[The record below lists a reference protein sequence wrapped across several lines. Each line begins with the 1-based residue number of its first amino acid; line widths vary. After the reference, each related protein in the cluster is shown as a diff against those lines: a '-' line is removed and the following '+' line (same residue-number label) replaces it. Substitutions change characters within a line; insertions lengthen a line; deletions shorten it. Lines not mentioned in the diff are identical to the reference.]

1 MTMTLFG
8 APLSPF
14 VRKVDL
20 VMTIKG
26 IHCERNPVSPFAL
39 PEGYEQINPLK
50 RIPALEVDSQYLA
63 DSAVICR
70 FLEDLYPEPPLIPAD
85 PWLKAR
91 TSWIEKFADYEL
103 APAITATAFRNRVV
117 LKSMGAAYD
126 EAAIAALLAEKTPP
140 LYHYLDE
147 QIGDRMY
154 LVGDRLTLA
163 DIAVVSQF
171 MNASF
176 GGETPDP
183 TCWPRLAGY
192 LARQFAA
199 EPFASVLEAHRKIVA
214 KMLARAPR

>member
-14 VRKVDL
+14 VRKVEL
-20 VMTIKG
+20 VLTIKG

-50 RIPALEVDSQYLA
+50 RIPALGVDGQYLA

-70 FLEDLYPEPPLIPAD
+70 FLEDLYPEPSLIPAD

-91 TSWIEKFADYEL
+91 TSWLEKFADYEL
-103 APAITATAFRNRVV
+103 APVITATAFRNRVV

-126 EAAIAALLAEKTPP
+126 EAAVAATLEEKAPP

-147 QIGDRMY
+147 QIGDQTY
-154 LVGDRLTLA
+154 LIGDRLILA

-176 GGETPDP
+176 GDESPDP
-183 TCWPRLAGY
+183 ACWPRLAGY

-199 EPFASVLEAHRKIVA
+199 EPFPRVLEAHRQIVA
-214 KMLARAPR
+214 RRLARGGG

>member
-20 VMTIKG
+20 VLTIKG

-50 RIPALEVDSQYLA
+50 RIPALGVDGEYLA

-91 TSWIEKFADYEL
+91 TSWLEKFADYEL
-103 APAITATAFRNRVV
+103 APVITATAFLNRVV
-117 LKSMGAAYD
+117 RKSMGAAYD
-126 EAAIAALLAEKTPP
+126 EAAVAVLLAEKTPP

-147 QIGDRMY
+147 QIGDKTY
-154 LVGDRLTLA
+154 LIGDRLTLA

-176 GGETPDP
+176 GEESPDP
-183 TCWPRLAGY
+183 VRWPRLAAY
-192 LARQFAA
+192 LARQFAT
-199 EPFASVLEAHRKIVA
+199 EPFAGVLESHRRIVA
-214 KMLARAPR
+214 KMLARGVR

>member
-14 VRKVDL
+14 VRKVEL
-20 VMTIKG
+20 VLTIKG

-50 RIPALEVDSQYLA
+50 RIPALGVDGQYLA

-91 TSWIEKFADYEL
+91 TSWLEKFADYEL
-103 APAITATAFRNRVV
+103 APVITATAFLNRVV
-117 LKSMGAAYD
+117 RKSMGATYD
-126 EAAIAALLAEKTPP
+126 EAAVAATLEEKAPP

-147 QIGDRMY
+147 QIGDKTY
-154 LVGDRLTLA
+154 LIGDRLTLA

-176 GGETPDP
+176 GDESPDP
-183 TCWPRLAGY
+183 ACWPRLAGY

-199 EPFASVLEAHRKIVA
+199 EPFAGVLEAHRKIVA
-214 KMLARAPR
+214 RMLARGVR

>member
-1 MTMTLFG
+1 MTLFG

-14 VRKVDL
+14 VRKVEL
-20 VMTIKG
+20 VLTIKG

-50 RIPALEVDSQYLA
+50 RIPALGVDGEYLA

-70 FLEDLYPEPPLIPAD
+70 FLEDLYPDPPLIPTD

-91 TSWIEKFADYEL
+91 TSWLEKFADYEL
-103 APAITATAFRNRVV
+103 SPVITATAFRNRVV
-117 LKSMGAAYD
+117 LKSMGAPYD
-126 EAAIAALLAEKTPP
+126 EAAIATTLEEKAPP

-147 QIGDRMY
+147 QIGNRTY

-176 GGETPDP
+176 GEESPDP
-183 TCWPRLAGY
+183 VRWPRLAAY
-192 LARQFAA
+192 LARQFAT
-199 EPFASVLEAHRKIVA
+199 EPFAGVLESHRRIVA
-214 KMLARAPR
+214 KMLARGVR

>member
-14 VRKVDL
+14 VRKVEL
-20 VMTIKG
+20 VLTIKG

-50 RIPALEVDSQYLA
+50 RIPALGVDGQYLA

-70 FLEDLYPEPPLIPAD
+70 FLEDLYPDPPLIPAD

-91 TSWIEKFADYEL
+91 TSWLEKFADYEL
-103 APAITATAFRNRVV
+103 APVITATAFRNRVV

-126 EAAIAALLAEKTPP
+126 EAAVAATLEEKAPP

-147 QIGDRMY
+147 QIGDQTY
-154 LVGDRLTLA
+154 LIGDRLTLA

-176 GGETPDP
+176 GDESPDP
-183 TCWPRLAGY
+183 ACWPRLAGY

-199 EPFASVLEAHRKIVA
+199 EPFSAVLAAHRKIVT
-214 KMLARAPR
+214 KMLARAS

>member
-14 VRKVDL
+14 VRKVEL
-20 VMTIKG
+20 VLTIKG

-50 RIPALEVDSQYLA
+50 RIPALGVDGQYLA

-91 TSWIEKFADYEL
+91 TSWLEKFADYEL
-103 APAITATAFRNRVV
+103 APVITATAFLNRVV
-117 LKSMGAAYD
+117 RKSMGATYD
-126 EAAIAALLAEKTPP
+126 EAAVAATLEEKAPP

-147 QIGDRMY
+147 QIGDQTY
-154 LVGDRLTLA
+154 LIGDRLTLA

-176 GGETPDP
+176 GDESPDP
-183 TCWPRLAGY
+183 ACWPRLAGY

-199 EPFASVLEAHRKIVA
+199 EPFAGVLDTHRKIVA
-214 KMLARAPR
+214 RMLARGVR